1 MPDSSPVYKD
11 APMTLQQFLLI
22 LWARR
27 KLVLFTFLATV
38 LTATVV
44 SLLLPEE
51 YTASTAV
58 VLDVKSPDPIAGV
71 VLPGLMAPGYMATQ
85 VDIINSDRVTMRV
98 IKMLRMDENPNIKEQ
113 WQEST
118 EGKGQ
123 IAPWLASLLQKKLD
137 VKPSRESNVISISY
151 SGSSPAFAAA
161 MANAYAQAYIDVNL
175 ELRIEPARQNAKWFD
190 EQSKQYRERLDTAQN
205 ALSDYQQK
213 SGIVATDE
221 RLDYETQKLNELS
234 TQLTIAQA
242 QGTDASSKRRSSGS
256 ADTMPEVMQSGLV
269 SQLKGDIARLESRLK
284 EVSGNL
290 GQNHP
295 QYLRS
300 QAELEELKSK
310 MNAEIGRITSSIG
323 TAGNISKQKES
334 ELVAAVN
341 AQKIRILELKK
352 QRDEINLLVREVE
365 TAQRAFDAVGQR
377 TTQSRLESQSIQT
390 NVAVLN
396 QASEPLN
403 ASKPKVMR
411 NILLSMFVGILL
423 GVGTSLLLEF
433 SQRHI
438 RSSEDLIQTL
448 GIPVLAVLEPE
459 QNNQYW
465 TSVFPRLSRLFL
477 TRQAR
482 PA

>member
-1 MPDSSPVYKD
+1 
-11 APMTLQQFLLI
+11 MTLQQFLLI

-27 KLVLFTFLATV
+27 KLVLFTFLATMF
-38 LTATVV
+38 TTTVI

-58 VLDVKSPDPIAGV
+58 VLDVKSPDPVAGM

-98 IKMLRMDENPNIKEQ
+98 IKMLRMDENPTVKEQ
-113 WQEST
+113 WQEAT

-123 IAPWLASLLQKKLD
+123 IGPWLAQLLQKKLE
-137 VKPSRESNVISISY
+137 VKPSRESNVITITY
-151 SGSSPAFAAA
+151 SGGNPAFAAA

-190 EQSKQYRERLDTAQN
+190 EQSKQYRERLDTAQK

-234 TQLTIAQA
+234 TQLTVAQA
-242 QGTDASSKRRSSGS
+242 QGTDASSKRKSSGS
-256 ADTMPEVMQSGLV
+256 ADTMPEVMQSPLV
-269 SQLKGDIARLESRLK
+269 SQLKGDIARLEARLK

-290 GQNHP
+290 GLNHP

-310 MNAEIGRITSSIG
+310 MNAEISRITSSIG
-323 TAGNISKQKES
+323 TAGNISKQKGV
-334 ELVAAVN
+334 ELIVAVD
-341 AQKIRILELKK
+341 AQKTRILELKK
-352 QRDEINLLVREVE
+352 QRDEISLLVREVE

-377 TTQSRLESQSIQT
+377 TTQSRLESQSVQT

-396 QASEPLN
+396 QASEPLK
-403 ASKPKVMR
+403 ASKPKVLL
-411 NILLSMFVGILL
+411 NILLSIFVGTML
-423 GVGTSLLLEF
+423 GVGAALTLELLH
-433 SQRHI
+433 RRI
-438 RSSEDLIQTL
+438 RSPEDLSL
-448 GIPVLAVLEPE
+448 ALDLPVLAILEPE
-459 QNNQYW
+459 ARTGTW
-465 TSVFPRLSRLFL
+465 LDRLGKLLPSR
-477 TRQAR
+477 R
-482 PA
+482 PQTA

>member
-1 MPDSSPVYKD
+1 
-11 APMTLQQFLLI
+11 MTLQQFLLI

-27 KLVLFTFLATV
+27 KLVLYTFLGTV

-51 YTASTAV
+51 YTASAAV

-85 VDIINSDRVTMRV
+85 VDIINSDRVATRV
-98 IKMLRMDENPNIKEQ
+98 VKMLRMDENPKIKEQ
-113 WQEST
+113 WQEAT

-123 IAPWLASLLQKKLD
+123 IGPWLAQLLQRKLD
-137 VKPSRESNVISISY
+137 VKPSRESNVIAISY
-151 SGSSPAFAAA
+151 SGGSPAFAAA
-161 MANAYAQAYIDVNL
+161 LANAFAQAYIDVNL
-175 ELRIEPARQNAKWFD
+175 ELRIEPARQSAKWFD

-205 ALSDYQQK
+205 TLSDYQQK

-234 TQLTIAQA
+234 TQLTMAQA
-242 QGTDASSKRRSSGS
+242 QGTDSSSKRKSSGS
-256 ADTMPEVMQSGLV
+256 ADTMPEVMQSGLI
-269 SQLKGDIARLESRLK
+269 SQLKGDIARLEAKLK

-290 GQNHP
+290 GENHP

-300 QAELEELKSK
+300 QAELAELKNK
-310 MNAEIGRITSSIG
+310 MNAEVSRITSSIG

-334 ELVAAVN
+334 ELIAAVN
-341 AQKIRILELKK
+341 AQKMRILELKK
-352 QRDEINLLVREVE
+352 QRDEISLLAREVD

-396 QASEPLN
+396 PATEPLK
-403 ASKPKVMR
+403 ASKPKVLL
-411 NILLSMFVGILL
+411 NILVSVFLGTLL
-423 GVGTSLLLEF
+423 GVGAALALEMLH
-433 SQRHI
+433 RRI
-438 RSSEDLIQTL
+438 RSPEDLSQAL
-448 GIPVLAVLEPE
+448 SLPVLAVLESEARPG
-459 QNNQYW
+459 NW
-465 TSVFPRLSRLFL
+465 LSRLIL
-477 TRQAR
+477 NRR
-482 PA
+482 PQNA

>member
-1 MPDSSPVYKD
+1 
-11 APMTLQQFLLI
+11 MTLQQFLLI

-71 VLPGLMAPGYMATQ
+71 LLPGLMAPAYMATQ
-85 VDIINSDRVTMRV
+85 VDIINSERVANKVVR
-98 IKMLRMDENPNIKEQ
+98 MLRLDENPTIKEQ
-113 WQEST
+113 WQEAS

-123 IAPWLASLLQKKLD
+123 IGPWLAALLLRRLD
-137 VKPSRESNVISISY
+137 VKPARDSNVITISF
-151 SGSSPAFAAA
+151 SGSHPAFAAA
-161 MANAYAQAYIDVNL
+161 MANAFAQAYIDVNL

-190 EQSKQYRERLDTAQN
+190 EQSKQYRERLETAQK

-234 TQLTIAQA
+234 TQLTLAQA

-269 SQLKGDIARLESRLK
+269 SQLKGDIARLEARLK

-290 GQNHP
+290 GKNHP

-300 QAELEELKSK
+300 QAELEELKSR
-310 MNAEIGRITSSIG
+310 MNAEVGRITSSIG
-323 TAGNISKQKES
+323 TAGNISKQKET
-334 ELVAAVN
+334 ELVVAVN
-341 AQKIRILELKK
+341 AQKTRILKLKE
-352 QRDEINLLVREVE
+352 QHDEISLLVREVE
-365 TAQRAFDAVGQR
+365 TAQRAFDAIGQR
-377 TTQSRLESQSIQT
+377 TTQSRLESQSVQT
-390 NVAVLN
+390 NVSVLN
-396 QASEPLN
+396 PANEPLK
-403 ASKPKVMR
+403 ASKPRVFL
-411 NILLSMFVGILL
+411 NVLISIFLGALL
-423 GVGTSLLLEF
+423 GVGAALTLELLN
-433 SQRHI
+433 RRV
-438 RSSEDLIQTL
+438 RSTEELASIVDL
-448 GIPVLAVLEPE
+448 PVLVEFEPE
-459 QNNQYW
+459 PQGKKFW
-465 TSVFPRLSRLFL
+465 SRFSALL
-477 TRQAR
+477 PNRSPKPT
-482 PA
+482 

>member
-1 MPDSSPVYKD
+1 
-11 APMTLQQFLLI
+11 MTLQQFLLI

-113 WQEST
+113 WQEAT

-123 IAPWLASLLQKKLD
+123 VAPWLASLLQKKLD
-137 VKPSRESNVISISY
+137 VKPSRESNVISIAY
-151 SGSSPAFAAA
+151 SGGSPAFAAA

-190 EQSKQYRERLDTAQN
+190 EQSKQYRERLDAAQN
-205 ALSDYQQK
+205 ALSDFQQK

-234 TQLTIAQA
+234 TQLTLAQA

-269 SQLKGDIARLESRLK
+269 SQLKGDIARLEARLK

-290 GQNHP
+290 GKNHP

-300 QAELEELKSK
+300 QAELEELKSR
-310 MNAEIGRITSSIG
+310 MNAEVGRITSSIG
-323 TAGNISKQKES
+323 TAGNISKQKEG
-334 ELVAAVN
+334 ELIAAVN
-341 AQKIRILELKK
+341 AQKMRILELKK
-352 QRDEINLLVREVE
+352 QRDEINLLVREVD

-377 TTQSRLESQSIQT
+377 TTQSRLEAQSIQT

-396 QASEPLN
+396 PATEPLKP
-403 ASKPKVMR
+403 AKPKVML
-411 NILLSMFVGILL
+411 NILLSIFIGTLL
-423 GVGTSLLLEF
+423 GVGAALALELLH
-433 SQRHI
+433 RRI
-438 RSSEDLIQTL
+438 RSPEDLSL
-448 GIPVLAVLEPE
+448 ALDLPVLAVFEPE
-459 QNNQYW
+459 ARTGSW
-465 TSVFPRLSRLFL
+465 LDRLGKLLPNRRLK
-477 TRQAR
+477 TA
-482 PA
+482 

>member
-1 MPDSSPVYKD
+1 
-11 APMTLQQFLLI
+11 MTLQQFLLI

-27 KLVLFTFLATV
+27 KLVLFTFLGTV
-38 LTATVV
+38 LSTTVI

-58 VLDVKSPDPIAGV
+58 VLDVKSPDPVAGM

-98 IKMLRMDENPNIKEQ
+98 IKMLRMDENPTVKEQ
-113 WQEST
+113 WQEAT

-123 IAPWLASLLQKKLD
+123 IGPWLAQLLQKKLE
-137 VKPSRESNVISISY
+137 VKPSRESNVITITY
-151 SGSSPAFAAA
+151 SGGNPAFAAA

-190 EQSKQYRERLDTAQN
+190 EQSKQYRERLDSAQK

-234 TQLTIAQA
+234 TQLTVAQA
-242 QGTDASSKRRSSGS
+242 QGTDASSKRKSSGS
-256 ADTMPEVMQSGLV
+256 ADTMPEVMQSPLV
-269 SQLKGDIARLESRLK
+269 SQLKGDIARLEARLK

-290 GQNHP
+290 GVNHP

-310 MNAEIGRITSSIG
+310 MNAEISRITSSIG
-323 TAGNISKQKES
+323 TAGNISKQKGV
-334 ELVAAVN
+334 ELIVAVD
-341 AQKIRILELKK
+341 AQKTRILELKK
-352 QRDEINLLVREVE
+352 QRDEISLLVREVE

-377 TTQSRLESQSIQT
+377 TTQSRLESQSVQT

-396 QASEPLN
+396 QASEPLR

-411 NILLSMFVGILL
+411 NILLSMFVGALL
-423 GVGTSLLLEF
+423 GLGASLLLEF
-433 SQRHI
+433 SQRRI
-438 RSSEDLIQTL
+438 RSADDLIQTL
-448 GIPVLAVLEPE
+448 GIPVLAILEPE
-459 QNNQYW
+459 QGNQHW
-465 TSVFPRLSRLFL
+465 TNAFPPLRRLFPM
-477 TRQAR
+477 RQTR

>member
-1 MPDSSPVYKD
+1 
-11 APMTLQQFLLI
+11 MTLQQFLLI

-38 LTATVV
+38 LTTTVV

-51 YTASTAV
+51 FTASTAV
-58 VLDVKSPDPIAGV
+58 VLDVKSPDPIAGI
-71 VLPGLMAPGYMATQ
+71 VLPGMMAPGYMATQ
-85 VDIINSDRVTMRV
+85 VDIINSDRVASRV
-98 IKMLRMDENPNIKEQ
+98 VKMLRMDENPTVQEQ
-113 WQEST
+113 WQEAT

-123 IAPWLASLLQKKLD
+123 IGPWLAQLLQKKLD

-151 SGSSPAFAAA
+151 SGGNPAFAAA
-161 MANAYAQAYIDVNL
+161 MANAFAQAYIDVNL

-190 EQSKQYRERLDTAQN
+190 EQSKQYRERLDTAQK

-234 TQLTIAQA
+234 TQLTVAQA
-242 QGTDASSKRRSSGS
+242 QGTDASSKRKSSGS
-256 ADTMPEVMQSGLV
+256 ADTMPEVMQSPLV
-269 SQLKGDIARLESRLK
+269 SQLKGEIARLEARLK

-290 GQNHP
+290 GVNHP

-300 QAELEELKSK
+300 QAELEELKSR

-323 TAGNISKQKES
+323 TAGNISKQKGV
-334 ELVAAVN
+334 ELIAAVD
-341 AQKIRILELKK
+341 AQKTRILELKK
-352 QRDEINLLVREVE
+352 QRDEISLLVREVE

-396 QASEPLN
+396 PASEPLK
-403 ASKPKVMR
+403 ASKPKVLL
-411 NILLSMFVGILL
+411 NILLSIFVGTML
-423 GVGTSLLLEF
+423 GVGAALTLELLH
-433 SQRHI
+433 RRI
-438 RSSEDLIQTL
+438 RSPEDLSL
-448 GIPVLAVLEPE
+448 ALDLPVLAILEPE
-459 QNNQYW
+459 ATTGTW
-465 TSVFPRLSRLFL
+465 LDRLGKLLPGR
-477 TRQAR
+477 R
-482 PA
+482 PQTA

>member
-1 MPDSSPVYKD
+1 
-11 APMTLQQFLLI
+11 MTLQQFLLI

-27 KLVLFTFLATV
+27 KLVLFTFLGTV
-38 LTATVV
+38 FTTTVI

-58 VLDVKSPDPIAGV
+58 VLDVKSPDPVAGM

-98 IKMLRMDENPNIKEQ
+98 IKMLRMDENPTVKEQ
-113 WQEST
+113 WQEAT
-118 EGKGQ
+118 EGQGQ
-123 IAPWLASLLQKKLD
+123 IGPWLAQLLQKKLE
-137 VKPSRESNVISISY
+137 VKPSRESNVITITY
-151 SGSSPAFAAA
+151 SGGNPAFAAA

-190 EQSKQYRERLDTAQN
+190 EQSKQYRERLDSAQK

-234 TQLTIAQA
+234 TQLTVAQA
-242 QGTDASSKRRSSGS
+242 QGTDASSKRKSSGS
-256 ADTMPEVMQSGLV
+256 ADTMPEVMQSPLV
-269 SQLKGDIARLESRLK
+269 SQLKGDIARLEARLK

-290 GQNHP
+290 GVNHP

-310 MNAEIGRITSSIG
+310 MNAEISRITSSIG
-323 TAGNISKQKES
+323 TAGNISKQKGV
-334 ELVAAVN
+334 ELIVAVD
-341 AQKIRILELKK
+341 AQKTRILELKK
-352 QRDEINLLVREVE
+352 QRDEISLLVREVE

-377 TTQSRLESQSIQT
+377 TTQSRLESQSVQT

-396 QASEPLN
+396 QANEPLK
-403 ASKPKVMR
+403 ASKPKVLL
-411 NILLSMFVGILL
+411 NILLSIFVGTML
-423 GVGTSLLLEF
+423 GVGAALTLELLH
-433 SQRHI
+433 RRI
-438 RSSEDLIQTL
+438 RSPEDLSL
-448 GIPVLAVLEPE
+448 ALDLPVLAILEPE
-459 QNNQYW
+459 ATTGTW
-465 TSVFPRLSRLFL
+465 LDRLGKLLPGR
-477 TRQAR
+477 R
-482 PA
+482 PQTA

>member
-1 MPDSSPVYKD
+1 
-11 APMTLQQFLLI
+11 MTLQQFLLI

-38 LTATVV
+38 LTTTVV

-51 YTASTAV
+51 FTASTAV
-58 VLDVKSPDPIAGV
+58 VLDVKSPDPIAGI
-71 VLPGLMAPGYMATQ
+71 VLPGMMAPGYMATQ
-85 VDIINSDRVTMRV
+85 VDIINSDRVASRV
-98 IKMLRMDENPNIKEQ
+98 VKMLRMDENPTVKEQ
-113 WQEST
+113 WQEAT

-123 IAPWLASLLQKKLD
+123 IGPWLAQLLQKKLD

-151 SGSSPAFAAA
+151 SGGNPAFAAA
-161 MANAYAQAYIDVNL
+161 MANAFAQAYIDVNL

-190 EQSKQYRERLDTAQN
+190 EQSKQYRERLDTAQK

-234 TQLTIAQA
+234 TQLTVAQA
-242 QGTDASSKRRSSGS
+242 QGTDASSKRKSSGS
-256 ADTMPEVMQSGLV
+256 ADTMPEVMQSPLV
-269 SQLKGDIARLESRLK
+269 SQLKGEIARLEARLK

-290 GQNHP
+290 GVNHP

-300 QAELEELKSK
+300 QAELEELKSR

-323 TAGNISKQKES
+323 TAGNISKQKGV
-334 ELVAAVN
+334 ELIAAVD
-341 AQKIRILELKK
+341 AQKTRILELKK
-352 QRDEINLLVREVE
+352 QRDEISLLVREVE

-396 QASEPLN
+396 PASEPLK
-403 ASKPKVMR
+403 ASKPKVLL
-411 NILLSMFVGILL
+411 NILLSIFVGTML
-423 GVGTSLLLEF
+423 GVGAALTLELLH
-433 SQRHI
+433 RRV
-438 RSSEDLIQTL
+438 RSPEDLSL
-448 GIPVLAVLEPE
+448 ALDLPVLAILEPE
-459 QNNQYW
+459 AHTGTW
-465 TSVFPRLSRLFL
+465 LDRLGKLLPGGRLQ
-477 TRQAR
+477 TA
-482 PA
+482 

>member
-1 MPDSSPVYKD
+1 
-11 APMTLQQFLLI
+11 MTLQQFLLI

-113 WQEST
+113 WQEAT

-123 IAPWLASLLQKKLD
+123 VAPWLADLLQRKLD
-137 VKPSRESNVISISY
+137 VKPSRESNVISIGY

-190 EQSKQYRERLDTAQN
+190 EQSKQYRERLDAAQN
-205 ALSDYQQK
+205 ALSDFQQK

-234 TQLTIAQA
+234 TQLTLAQA

-269 SQLKGDIARLESRLK
+269 SQLKGDIARLEARLK

-290 GQNHP
+290 GKNHP

-300 QAELEELKSK
+300 QAELEELKNR
-310 MNAEIGRITSSIG
+310 MNAEVGRITSSIG
-323 TAGNISKQKES
+323 TAGNISKQKEG
-334 ELVAAVN
+334 ELIAAVN
-341 AQKIRILELKK
+341 AQKMRILELKK
-352 QRDEINLLVREVE
+352 QRDEINLLVREVD

-377 TTQSRLESQSIQT
+377 TTQSRLEAQSIQT

-396 QASEPLN
+396 PATEPLKP
-403 ASKPKVMR
+403 AKPKVML
-411 NILLSMFVGILL
+411 NILLSIFVGTLL
-423 GVGTSLLLEF
+423 GVGAALALELLH
-433 SQRHI
+433 RRI
-438 RSSEDLIQTL
+438 RSPEDLSL
-448 GIPVLAVLEPE
+448 ALDLPVLAVFEPE
-459 QNNQYW
+459 ARTGSW
-465 TSVFPRLSRLFL
+465 LDRLGKLLPNRRLK
-477 TRQAR
+477 TA
-482 PA
+482 

>member
-1 MPDSSPVYKD
+1 
-11 APMTLQQFLLI
+11 MTLQQFLLI

-38 LTATVV
+38 LTTTVV

-51 YTASTAV
+51 FTASTAV
-58 VLDVKSPDPIAGV
+58 VLDVKSPDPIAGI
-71 VLPGLMAPGYMATQ
+71 VLPGMMAPGYMATQ
-85 VDIINSDRVTMRV
+85 VDIINSDRVASRV
-98 IKMLRMDENPNIKEQ
+98 VKMLRMDENPTVKEQ
-113 WQEST
+113 WQEAT

-123 IAPWLASLLQKKLD
+123 IGPWLAQLLQKKLD

-151 SGSSPAFAAA
+151 SGGNPAFAAA
-161 MANAYAQAYIDVNL
+161 MANAFAQAYIDVNL

-190 EQSKQYRERLDTAQN
+190 EQSKQYRERLDTAQK

-234 TQLTIAQA
+234 TQLTVAQA
-242 QGTDASSKRRSSGS
+242 QGTDASSKRKSSGS
-256 ADTMPEVMQSGLV
+256 ADTMPEVMQSPLV
-269 SQLKGDIARLESRLK
+269 SQLKGEIARLEARLK

-290 GQNHP
+290 GVNHP

-300 QAELEELKSK
+300 QAELEELKSR

-323 TAGNISKQKES
+323 TAGNISKQKGV
-334 ELVAAVN
+334 ELIAAVD
-341 AQKIRILELKK
+341 AQKTRILELKK
-352 QRDEINLLVREVE
+352 QRDEISLLVREVE

-396 QASEPLN
+396 PASEPLK
-403 ASKPKVMR
+403 ASKPKVLL
-411 NILLSMFVGILL
+411 NILLSIFVGTML
-423 GVGTSLLLEF
+423 GVGAALTLELLH
-433 SQRHI
+433 RRV
-438 RSSEDLIQTL
+438 RSPEDLSL
-448 GIPVLAVLEPE
+448 ALDLPVLAILEPE
-459 QNNQYW
+459 ANTGTW
-465 TSVFPRLSRLFL
+465 LDRLGKLLPGRRLQ
-477 TRQAR
+477 TA
-482 PA
+482 